1 MATEWLPERLA
12 YLRGLKS
19 PTEQQRLMLLLAD
32 KTGRT
37 PDDERKLKALVRAE
51 KAAQRALRARADAA
65 RILDV
70 EKTAARKARDH
81 EMYQA
86 AGLMGLAGLVD
97 KATGKPTRDRGEL
110 LGALMDLAR
119 MQDSEKC
126 ATWKRAGDSLL
137 AEMERGRA

>member
-32 KTGRT
+32 KIGRT

-51 KAAQRALRARADAA
+51 KAAHRALRARADAA

-110 LGALMDLAR
+110 LGALMDLAQ

-126 ATWKRAGDSLL
+126 ARWKRAGDSLL